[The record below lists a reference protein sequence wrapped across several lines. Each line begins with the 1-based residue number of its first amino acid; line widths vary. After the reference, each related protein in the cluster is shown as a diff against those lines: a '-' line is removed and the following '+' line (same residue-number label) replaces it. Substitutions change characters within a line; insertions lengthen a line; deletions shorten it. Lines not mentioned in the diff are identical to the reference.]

1 METAKRVDK
10 EEKRNGSKILRQ
22 RSTDGQTDKIAN
34 VKSKTDATEVKGL
47 LDQEKSKERKKYVF
61 AFLPKIPLSKC
72 L

>member
-1 METAKRVDK
+1 MAFFFFLLLERKPTMETAKRVDK

-47 LDQEKSKERKKYVF
+47 LD
-61 AFLPKIPLSKC
+61 
-72 L
+72 